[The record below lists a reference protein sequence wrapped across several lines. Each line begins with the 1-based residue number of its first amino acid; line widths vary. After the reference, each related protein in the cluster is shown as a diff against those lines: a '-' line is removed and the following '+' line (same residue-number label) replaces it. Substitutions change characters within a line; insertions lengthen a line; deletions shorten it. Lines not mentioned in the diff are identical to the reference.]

1 VFSLM
6 RAALVAVIAVAIA
19 LVAFVYRFNTPE
31 GSIGGFTND
40 QFAHLMRAE
49 MMLRGQQPLR
59 DFADA
64 ELRGAWPALSYAVPA
79 WAQQIG
85 GRTLLPEACVT
96 IGALAIAH
104 AVFFVLML
112 GLSKRWWVAFLA
124 TTLAILTAPRP
135 YSYPKVLMLTLGIGA
150 LRLVVARPSPPAFAV
165 AALVTAVATLFRH
178 DCGVYVAAG
187 IVAGIVALDTTPRIA
202 GRRLGVYAAFT
213 ALWLLPSAIWVQVYE
228 GIPSYIGDALATAAN
243 ESNRTRVEV
252 PALWSLT
259 PATADGLVGL
269 TYYAFWLMLAV
280 AVAVLALGSRRTS
293 LNAVDR
299 ATACG
304 LLAMAA
310 LANHFLLRGSLSQRL
325 GDAVI
330 PVAALAAWS
339 IMAASGLAPSA
350 MRRLAIVVPAAL
362 LVFMLTAAVSYGGV
376 TRRLDESG
384 LAESWA
390 RTASR
395 FTEIRSNLQ
404 RLPPEDWS
412 TFRNDSSLPQAARYV
427 AECTSPDD
435 YLMVAAE
442 APEIYVFA
450 HRRFAAGQGA
460 LSMGLYTS
468 QDDQR
473 RALSKLAGQSV
484 PIVLADA
491 SRYQSEFIWTYPL
504 LAKHIGQHYRQAGM
518 IDGRFLVFVERN
530 RPPRG
535 VDPYSGLPCFL

>member
-1 VFSLM
+1 M
-6 RAALVAVIAVAIA
+6 RAALVAVAAVAIA

-79 WAQQIG
+79 WAQQYG
-85 GRTLLPEACVT
+85 GRTLLSEACLT
-96 IGALAIAH
+96 IGALALAH
-104 AVFFVLML
+104 AVFFVLVL
-112 GLSKRWWVAFLA
+112 GLSQRWWVALLA
-124 TTLAILTAPRP
+124 TAVAILTAPRP

-150 LRLVVARPSPPAFAV
+150 LQLVVARPSPVAFAV

-187 IVAGIVALDTTPRIA
+187 IVAGIVALDATPRVA
-202 GRRLGVYAAFT
+202 ARRLGLYAAFT

-228 GIPSYIGDALATAAN
+228 GIPSYIRGALATAAN
-243 ESNRTRVEV
+243 ESNRTKVELPV
-252 PALWSLT
+252 LWTLT
-259 PATADGLVGL
+259 PATTDGLVGL
-269 TYYAFWLMLAV
+269 TYYAFWLMLVVAAV
-280 AVAVLALGSRRTS
+280 VLVARSRDAVSLGP
-293 LNAVDR
+293 VDR

-304 LLAMAA
+304 LIAMAA

-339 IMAASGLAPSA
+339 IVAAAGLSTSTT
-350 MRRLAIVVPAAL
+350 RRLAVVVPTAV
-362 LVFMLTAAVSYGGV
+362 LVFMLTAAASYGGV
-376 TRRLDESG
+376 VRRLDESG
-384 LAESWA
+384 LAESWQ

-395 FTEIRSNLQ
+395 FAEVRSNLQ
-404 RLPPEDWS
+404 RLPPMDWS
-412 TFRNDSSLPQAARYV
+412 EFRNDSSLPQAARYV

-473 RALSKLAGQSV
+473 RALAKLAGQSV

-491 SRYQSEFIWTYPL
+491 SRYQSEFVWTYPL
-504 LAKHIGQHYRQAGM
+504 LARYIGEHYREAGM
-518 IDGRFLVFVERN
+518 IDGRFLVFVEAD
-530 RPPRG
+530 RPPRR